1 MLHNRMM
8 QKKQEMQRPRTR
20 TTQQTEYGQRY
31 IETLQWV
38 LSRKS
43 ISIRRLLLSDEDG
56 DGVRYYY

>member
-1 MLHNRMM
+1 MT
-8 QKKQEMQRPRTR
+8 QKKQEMHKTQNRDD
-20 TTQQTEYGQRY
+20 TTDRVWTEI

-56 DGVRYYY
+56 DGVRHYY